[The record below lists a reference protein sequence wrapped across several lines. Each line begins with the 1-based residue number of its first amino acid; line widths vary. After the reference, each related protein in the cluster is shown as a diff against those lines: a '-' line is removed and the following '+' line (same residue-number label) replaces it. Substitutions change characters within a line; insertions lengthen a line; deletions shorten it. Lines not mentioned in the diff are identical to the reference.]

1 MPKGQSPA
9 SLMKARYEMVS
20 RQLDR
25 AEADLKSGAINK
37 VKRVLTSLFKTEA
50 QMQDAAE
57 KKKFGQRALPAKHYS
72 LLKRARKIEKNMDI
86 QEKMAQKVRKDQE
99 P

>member
-9 SLMKARYEMVS
+9 SLMKARYDMVS
-20 RQLDR
+20 AQLDR
-25 AEADLKSGAINK
+25 AEADLNNGKIAK
-37 VKRVLTSLFKTEA
+37 VKRVLTSLFKTDA

-72 LLKRARKIEKNMDI
+72 LLKRARKIEKNMQI
-86 QEKMAQKVRKDQE
+86 QENMAKKVRKDQQA
-99 P
+99 

>member
-20 RQLDR
+20 AQLDR
-25 AEADLKSGAINK
+25 AEADLKSGALNK
-37 VKRVLTSLFKTEA
+37 VKRVLTSLFKTDA

-72 LLKRARKIEKNMDI
+72 LLKRARKIEKNMQR
-86 QEKMAQKVRKDQE
+86 QENMAQKVKRDQQA
-99 P
+99 

>member
-20 RQLDR
+20 AKLDR
-25 AEADLKSGAINK
+25 AEADLNDGKVAK
-37 VKRVLTSLFKTEA
+37 VKRVLTSLFKTDA

-57 KKKFGQRALPAKHYS
+57 KKKSGQRALPAEHYS
-72 LLKRARKIEKNMDI
+72 LLKRARKIEKNMQR
-86 QEKMAQKVRKDQE
+86 QENMAQEVKRDQQ

>member
-25 AEADLKSGAINK
+25 AEADLKDGAINK
-37 VKRVLTSLFKTEA
+37 VKRVLTSLFKTDA

>member
-20 RQLDR
+20 AQLDR
-25 AEADLKSGAINK
+25 AEADLKGGKINK
-37 VKRVLTSLFKTEA
+37 VKNLLTSLFKTDA

-57 KKKFGQRALPAKHYS
+57 KKKSGQRALPAKHYS
-72 LLKRARKIEKNMDI
+72 LLKRARKIEANMQR
-86 QEKMAQKVRKDQE
+86 QENMAQEVLRDQL